1 MELERPQSIQ
11 CVTYAQFCGHKAN
24 TRSIA
29 NAWQTLLKN
38 TWPPDLMWGQER
50 GGYVSYHQIPVHKM
64 VVQIILWLQ
73 CIRHLSFHSG
83 YLNSNTYIPN
93 NTKKVRVG
101 TFWKKRRSTAE
112 GTQAGIWRKK
122 CCCFLKNIF
131 EAIVGGIEIFLTP
144 SKIFFAVKHTFS
156 QEKLRYISKKSIDNW
171 YWSKPSI
178 PLFLNPSLIYWYW

>member
-50 GGYVSYHQIPVHKM
+50 GGYVSYQIPVHKM

-73 CIRHLSFHSG
+73 CNRHLSFHSG
-83 YLNSNTYIPN
+83 CLNSNTYIPN

-101 TFWKKRRSTAE
+101 TFWKKDAAQQKAHRLGFE
-112 GTQAGIWRKK
+112 EKNVVVFFK
-122 CCCFLKNIF
+122 KNIF
-131 EAIVGGIEIFLTP
+131 EPIVGGIEIFLTP
-144 SKIFFAVKHTFS
+144 SKIFFAEQHTFS
-156 QEKLRYISKKSIDNW
+156 QEKLRYISKKTID
-171 YWSKPSI
+171 I
-178 PLFLNPSLIYWYW
+178 DLNP

>member
-1 MELERPQSIQ
+1 MELERPQRIQ

-50 GGYVSYHQIPVHKM
+50 GGYVSYQIPVHKM

-83 YLNSNTYIPN
+83 CLNSNTYIPN

-101 TFWKKRRSTAE
+101 TFWKKRRSTTE

-122 CCCFLKNIF
+122 CCCFFKKHFRSYCRRHWNLFNTIQNIF
-131 EAIVGGIEIFLTP
+131 CSKTYIFSREVEIYF
-144 SKIFFAVKHTFS
+144 
-156 QEKLRYISKKSIDNW
+156 EKKL
-171 YWSKPSI
+171 
-178 PLFLNPSLIYWYW
+178 LILI